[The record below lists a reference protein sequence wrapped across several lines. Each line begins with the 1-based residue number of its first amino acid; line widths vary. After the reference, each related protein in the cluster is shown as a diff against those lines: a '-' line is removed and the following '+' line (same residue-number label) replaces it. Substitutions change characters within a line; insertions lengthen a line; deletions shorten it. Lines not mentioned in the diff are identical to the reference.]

1 GMKGRPFYAVGGT
14 WRALARLHMWQTGYP
29 LHVMHGYVIPAKEA
43 LDFCRLLHRVDPETL
58 SRIGVGKPSHVI
70 ISALGLREGLLH
82 TRLSPKVRRS
92 DALITAA
99 ADVNALRSRW
109 PQHGYDLIAW
119 TDRFMASSGLDEDAE
134 EKRLRHAVCLLADI
148 GRRTHP
154 DYRGE
159 QSLNL
164 IVNNG

>member
-1 GMKGRPFYAVGGT
+1 LPLGGLALQDISARSLKNAEKFVERQLGDVSVLKAGRGRNFYAVGGT

-58 SRIGVGKPSHVI
+58 SRIDVISRPRRALLPYAAVVLEHLIRVGKPSHVI

-92 DALITAA
+92 D
-99 ADVNALRSRW
+99 
-109 PQHGYDLIAW
+109 
-119 TDRFMASSGLDEDAE
+119 
-134 EKRLRHAVCLLADI
+134 
-148 GRRTHP
+148 
-154 DYRGE
+154 
-159 QSLNL
+159 
-164 IVNNG
+164 